1 MVFET
6 TRSQGED
13 TNSRLGVAG
22 LAREIV
28 AGSILAVGSTVTV
41 RRAIGMAIGIAGD
54 WVCSTHDADGDG
66 DGGVEWN
73 RWWVVNRKIESPGYE
88 R

>member
-1 MVFET
+1 
-6 TRSQGED
+6 
-13 TNSRLGVAG
+13 VAG

-54 WVCSTHDADGDG
+54 WVCSTHGAGG
-66 DGGVEWN
+66 DGGVERRITGGWLT
-73 RWWVVNRKIESPGYE
+73 E
-88 R
+88 RLSRQAVKEDVKSLMGRN